1 MIESI
6 LIINKQGVVRFLKI
20 YTLEEKNID
29 REKLVKTV
37 FDMIASRDS
46 KGSNIIFD
54 VEYGLVKRKLIYR
67 LYGSIYLVMIVDDCE
82 SELAIMDF
90 IHVFMQVLDG
100 IFNSICELDII
111 MNPEKIYLAIDE
123 MISGGIVIETSTSE
137 IIANYKEKLKD

>member
-6 LIINKQGVVRFLKI
+6 FIINKQGVLRFLKI
-20 YTLEEKNID
+20 YTMDEKNID
-29 REKLVKTV
+29 KEKLIKAV
-37 FDMIASRDS
+37 FDMISNRDS

-54 VEYGLVKRKLIYR
+54 VEYGILKRKLVYR
-67 LYGSIYLVMIVDDCE
+67 LYGSIYIVMIVDDCE

-100 IFNSICELDII
+100 IFSSICELDII

-123 MISGGIVIETSTSE
+123 MISGGRVIETSTSE
-137 IIANYKEKLKD
+137 IIANYREKIKD

>member
-6 LIINKQGVVRFLKI
+6 LIINKQGVIRFLKI
-20 YTLEEKNID
+20 YTLDEKNIE

-37 FDMIASRDS
+37 FDMIQSRDS

-54 VEYGLVKRKLIYR
+54 VEYGLSNRKLIYR